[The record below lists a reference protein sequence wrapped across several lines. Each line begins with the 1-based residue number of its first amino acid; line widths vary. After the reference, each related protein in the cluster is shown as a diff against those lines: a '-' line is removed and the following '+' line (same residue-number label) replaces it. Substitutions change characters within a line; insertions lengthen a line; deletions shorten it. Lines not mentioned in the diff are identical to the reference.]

1 MWLRLIIHD
10 MKTFRNF
17 LKVDK
22 KQPQEFVSSAGAGE
36 WGRPEL
42 TAKYLDDT
50 PGQSKEQYGKFT
62 SNWNTKDIK

>member
-1 MWLRLIIHD
+1 

-36 WGRPEL
+36 WGRSEL
-42 TAKYLDDT
+42 RDKYLSDT
-50 PGQSKEQYGKFT
+50 PGQSIQLYKKFT
-62 SNWNTKDIK
+62 KPWHIQKKS